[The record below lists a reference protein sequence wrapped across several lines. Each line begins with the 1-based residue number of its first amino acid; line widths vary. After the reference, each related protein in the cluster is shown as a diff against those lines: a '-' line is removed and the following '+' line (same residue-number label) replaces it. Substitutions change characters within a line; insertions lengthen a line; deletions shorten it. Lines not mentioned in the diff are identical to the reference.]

1 MFSTRNEGKPVVVE
15 RFIRPFKNKTYKHT
29 SSISKNVST
38 DKWDDI
44 VDKYNNTYH
53 KAIKTKPIDV
63 TLSTYF
69 DFEVEN
75 NDKDQVINVS
85 SGKFMKIN
93 LKAG

>member
-15 RFIRPFKNKTYKHT
+15 RFIRLFKNKTYKHT